1 MAKRKATWITEGSP
15 ALKKRRVTSYN
26 KYDSLKVKVE
36 SPRLIFP
43 NEEDDADDMELLL
56 RPDPNTSNQETF
68 VDGGTEGL
76 TEEDPIYLSSSD
88 DDDDDEEDEDD
99 EETPPLTSSATEPD
113 ELSDHESTL
122 QNRESNSQEYNELPS
137 STTDPLKSS
146 QGALQ
151 HSQSEVPQTVPL
163 DFAEDDDFG
172 VFDFGNSYDDFV
184 PDSEPEI
191 TPNNAIEDKESMK
204 AAEKNGVPG
213 DGLEQDHQGEDS
225 NNENEEST
233 TDDHVAAN
241 GIEEPIDN
249 EIEQQSF
256 EDDDS
261 DDSTIEIV
269 DVRPIPPKISIERLE
284 ELIDRTRYKGL
295 LKRVSARNLMRSRIQ
310 SEQMQKFIE
319 SIMRDTP

>member
-1 MAKRKATWITEGSP
+1 MAKRKATWIAEGSP
-15 ALKKRRVTSYN
+15 ALKKRRVSSYN

-88 DDDDDEEDEDD
+88 DDDDDEEDE
-99 EETPPLTSSATEPD
+99 ETPPLTSSATEPD

-122 QNRESNSQEYNELPS
+122 QNRESNSQEYNELQS
-137 STTDPLKSS
+137 STTEPLKSS
-146 QGALQ
+146 EGALQ
-151 HSQSEVPQTVPL
+151 YSQSEAPQTVPL

-184 PDSEPEI
+184 PDSETDIAPD
-191 TPNNAIEDKESMK
+191 NAIGDKESMK
-204 AAEKNGVPG
+204 VAERNGVPS
-213 DGLEQDHQGEDS
+213 DGLGQDNQVEKS
-225 NNENEEST
+225 NNGNEEST
-233 TDDHVAAN
+233 TDDHVAAD
-241 GIEEPIDN
+241 GIKEPIDN
-249 EIEQQSF
+249 ELEQQSF
-256 EDDDS
+256 EDYDS

-269 DVRPIPPKISIERLE
+269 DVRPIPPKVSIERLE

>member
-1 MAKRKATWITEGSP
+1 MAKRKATWIAEGSP
-15 ALKKRRVTSYN
+15 ASKKRRVTYS

-56 RPDPNTSNQETF
+56 RPDPDTSNQETF

-88 DDDDDEEDEDD
+88 DDDDDEED

-122 QNRESNSQEYNELPS
+122 QNRESNSQEYNELQS
-137 STTDPLKSS
+137 STTEPLKSS
-146 QGALQ
+146 EGALQ
-151 HSQSEVPQTVPL
+151 YSQSEVPQTVPL

-184 PDSEPEI
+184 PDSETDIAPD
-191 TPNNAIEDKESMK
+191 NAIGDKESMK
-204 AAEKNGVPG
+204 VAERNGVPS
-213 DGLEQDHQGEDS
+213 DGLGQDNQAEKS
-225 NNENEEST
+225 NNGNEEST
-233 TDDHVAAN
+233 TDDHVAAD
-241 GIEEPIDN
+241 GIKEPIDN
-249 EIEQQSF
+249 ELEQQSF
-256 EDDDS
+256 EDYDS

-269 DVRPIPPKISIERLE
+269 DVRPIPPKVSIERLE

-310 SEQMQKFIE
+310 SEQMQNSLKAL
-319 SIMRDTP
+319 

>member
-1 MAKRKATWITEGSP
+1 MAKRKATWIAEGSP
-15 ALKKRRVTSYN
+15 ASKKRRVTYS

-56 RPDPNTSNQETF
+56 RPDPDTSNQETF

-88 DDDDDEEDEDD
+88 DDDDDEED

-122 QNRESNSQEYNELPS
+122 QNRESNSQEYNELQS
-137 STTDPLKSS
+137 STTEPLKSS
-146 QGALQ
+146 EGALQ
-151 HSQSEVPQTVPL
+151 YSQSEAPQTVPL

-184 PDSEPEI
+184 PDSETDIAPD
-191 TPNNAIEDKESMK
+191 NAIGDKESMK
-204 AAEKNGVPG
+204 VAERNGVPS
-213 DGLEQDHQGEDS
+213 DGLGQDNQAEKS
-225 NNENEEST
+225 NNGNEEST
-233 TDDHVAAN
+233 TDDHVAAD
-241 GIEEPIDN
+241 GIKEPIDN
-249 EIEQQSF
+249 ELEQPSF
-256 EDDDS
+256 EDYDS

-269 DVRPIPPKISIERLE
+269 DVRPIPPKVSIERLE

>member
-1 MAKRKATWITEGSP
+1 MAKRKATWIAEGSP
-15 ALKKRRVTSYN
+15 ASKKRRVTYS

-56 RPDPNTSNQETF
+56 RPDPDTSNQETF

-88 DDDDDEEDEDD
+88 DDDDDEED

-122 QNRESNSQEYNELPS
+122 QNRESNSQEYNELQS
-137 STTDPLKSS
+137 STTEPLKSS
-146 QGALQ
+146 EGALQ
-151 HSQSEVPQTVPL
+151 YSQSEVPQTVPL

-184 PDSEPEI
+184 PDSETDIAPD
-191 TPNNAIEDKESMK
+191 NAIGDKESMK
-204 AAEKNGVPG
+204 VAERNGVPSG
-213 DGLEQDHQGEDS
+213 GLGQDNQAEKS
-225 NNENEEST
+225 NNGNEEST
-233 TDDHVAAN
+233 TDDHVAAD
-241 GIEEPIDN
+241 GIKEPIDN
-249 EIEQQSF
+249 ELEQQSF
-256 EDDDS
+256 EDYDS

-269 DVRPIPPKISIERLE
+269 DVRPIPPKVSIERLE

>member
-1 MAKRKATWITEGSP
+1 MAKRKATWIAEGSP
-15 ALKKRRVTSYN
+15 ASKKRRVTYS

-56 RPDPNTSNQETF
+56 RPDPDTSNQETF

-88 DDDDDEEDEDD
+88 DDDDDEED

-122 QNRESNSQEYNELPS
+122 QNRESNSQEYNELQS
-137 STTDPLKSS
+137 STTEPLKSS
-146 QGALQ
+146 EGALQ
-151 HSQSEVPQTVPL
+151 YSQSEVPQTVPL

-184 PDSEPEI
+184 PDSETDIAPD
-191 TPNNAIEDKESMK
+191 NAIGDKESMK
-204 AAEKNGVPG
+204 VAERNGVPS
-213 DGLEQDHQGEDS
+213 DGLGQDNQAEKS
-225 NNENEEST
+225 NNGNEEST